1 MPGTTILKFINSLK
15 QKKFRHQHQLF
26 VVEGEKMVDELIES
40 RFSIHSLYGTEKWI
54 RERGLTA
61 GEVSV
66 KPGAETTRDK
76 RYTTT
81 VNKKSLSARPE
92 KPISSTGIVNESIKP
107 AGGEDNVNKCFSLH
121 KVKDRELERVSSLK
135 KASQVLAIAR
145 IPSFRLDKEELSNS
159 LTLVLDKVR
168 DPGNLG
174 TLVRSADWFGVS
186 TIILSEDSAE
196 ITNPKVVQ
204 STMGSIFR
212 IRYHYLDLTAFLK
225 SVNPE
230 GLPVIGAF
238 LDGAGIYSAQLPG
251 YGLLVLGNESTG
263 ISPEVERLV
272 TQRITIPSHKTGSR
286 AESLNIA
293 VAGSIILSEFMR
305 RG

>member
-1 MPGTTILKFINSLK
+1 
-15 QKKFRHQHQLF
+15 
-26 VVEGEKMVDELIES
+26 MVDELIES
-40 RFSIHSLYGTEKWI
+40 RFSIHSVYGTEKWI
-54 RERGLTA
+54 RKRGLTP
-61 GEVSV
+61 GEASV
-66 KPGAETTRDK
+66 KPRVKASGDK
-76 RYTTT
+76 RYITT
-81 VNKKSLSARPE
+81 VDKKSLSARPE
-92 KPISSTGIVNESIKP
+92 KPNSSTGIVNESIKP
-107 AGGEDNVNKCFSLH
+107 AGGEDNVNNCFYLH
-121 KVKDRELERVSSLK
+121 EIKDRELERVSSLK
-135 KASQVLAIAR
+135 TASQVLAVAR
-145 IPSFRLDKEELSNS
+145 MPSFSLDKGELTNS

-196 ITNPKVVQ
+196 ITSPKVVQ

-212 IRYHYLDLTAFLK
+212 IRYHYLDLPAFLK
-225 SVNPE
+225 SVRLD

-238 LDGAGIYSAQLPG
+238 LDGTGIYSAELPG
-251 YGLLVLGNESTG
+251 HGLLVLGNESTG

-272 TQRITIPSHKTGSR
+272 TQRITIPSRKTGSR

-305 RG
+305 TLFKME